1 MQPRK
6 FICEVKFEY
15 FIHEEQRNNENANAQ
30 SIIAPEYSSP
40 LENEPF
46 SIRKV
51 FASTT
56 PGVHIQIALP
66 SKFKMDV
73 NIWKLLERGAA
84 ISIIRQVALFM

>member
-1 MQPRK
+1 M
-6 FICEVKFEY
+6 
-15 FIHEEQRNNENANAQ
+15 RNPSLLQNILLRWKTNR
-30 SIIAPEYSSP
+30 
-40 LENEPF
+40 LG